1 MANGVAEGCTASS
14 DEGTRARERRGRH
27 RGVEVL
33 HEGVEHSVYAV
44 VLRGPG
50 SSPTATRRCRSRR
63 STGDTD
69 EDGGREQARVMTVA
83 LSSASGIMT

>member
-33 HEGVEHSVYAV
+33 HEGMEDSVYAV
-44 VLRGPG
+44 VLRGAVPLRREDAEADEAL
-50 SSPTATRRCRSRR
+50 ATRTRMAAGSRR
-63 STGDTD
+63 G
-69 EDGGREQARVMTVA
+69 
-83 LSSASGIMT
+83 